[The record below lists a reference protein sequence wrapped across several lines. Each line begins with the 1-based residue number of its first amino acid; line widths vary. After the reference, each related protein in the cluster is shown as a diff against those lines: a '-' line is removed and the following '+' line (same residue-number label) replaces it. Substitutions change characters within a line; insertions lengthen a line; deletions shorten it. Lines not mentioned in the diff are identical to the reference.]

1 MKKIL
6 LIIIV
11 LGLGLTTTINSQ
23 KKVALTSFWV
33 SKHIGFEQIGGNAGL
48 IAAIASL
55 SENPNFNLQPVLD
68 NFYKTFTEEYSEN
81 FPFELMSEKDVIKR
95 PEYIAYQGRFNEG
108 KDAERSK
115 LFQLYL
121 SPKGY
126 KPLVESLFKGEKSN
140 QMQML
145 KIFND
150 VDGVMFV
157 SMGYEFIK
165 KTVPFTAGVRAFVH
179 IKLWNKEGKKV
190 FTINEYGISKN
201 SVGIVGGIPL
211 MNPEKLLPLCESASE
226 KLVLDLSKK
235 IGKVTKKAAK
245 KL

>member
-1 MKKIL
+1 MF
-6 LIIIV
+6 V
-11 LGLGLTTTINSQ
+11 LSFGLNSSINSQ

-48 IAAIASL
+48 VAAIASL
-55 SENPNFNLQPVLD
+55 SEDPNFNLQPVLD
-68 NFYKTFTEEYSEN
+68 NFYKTFTEDYSEN
-81 FPFELMSEKDVIKR
+81 FPFELMSEEDVIKR

-108 KDAERSK
+108 KDADRSK
-115 LFQLYL
+115 LFQRYL
-121 SPKGY
+121 TPKGY

-140 QMQML
+140 QMQMI
-145 KIFND
+145 KMFKD
-150 VDGVMFV
+150 ADGVMFV

-165 KTVPFTAGVRAFVH
+165 KTVPFTAGVKAFVR

-190 FTINEYGISKN
+190 FAINENGISKK
-201 SVGIVGGIPL
+201 SVGIVGGIPI
-211 MNPEKLLPLCESASE
+211 MKPEKLLPLCENASE
-226 KLVLDLSKK
+226 KLVSDLSKK

>member
-1 MKKIL
+1 MKKI
-6 LIIIV
+6 IFVVIV
-11 LGLGLTTTINSQ
+11 FSFGLNSTINSQ

-33 SKHIGFEQIGGNAGL
+33 SKHIGFEQIGRNAGL
-48 IAAIASL
+48 VAAIASL

-81 FPFELMSEKDVIKR
+81 FPFELMAEEDVIKR
-95 PEYIAYQGRFNEG
+95 PEYIAYEGRFNEE

-115 LFQLYL
+115 LFQRYL

-145 KIFND
+145 KMFND

-165 KTVPFTAGVRAFVH
+165 KTVPFTAGVRAFIR

-190 FTINEYGISKN
+190 FAINEYGISKK
-201 SVGIVGGIPL
+201 SVGIVGGIPI